1 MATPAQRQNTWSIDG
16 WYDQAVAGTQG
27 SYVGISG
34 LYTWGNNLQGQLG
47 QNNLTKYSSPTQIP
61 GTTWKEVTLSGSYGS
76 SLATKTD
83 GTLWAWGHASYGEV
97 LGQNQGAIDL
107 SSPTQIGTGTDWDVP
122 RSGGRGASAIKT
134 DGTLWV
140 WGNNSGGALGLNQSY
155 NPTFRRKSSPTQIPG
170 TNWST
175 AFSGGATT
183 RAGVKTDG
191 TLWTWGR
198 GDHGQLGINKG
209 GAPGYRSSP
218 TQVGT
223 DTNCDK
229 VEMGFYFCHATK
241 TDGTLW
247 AWGQNGAGQLGQ
259 NSTQSPGN
267 NGTSSPVQ
275 IPGTN
280 WASISR
286 SYDDGI
292 LATKTDG
299 TLWSW
304 GGGGGE
310 LGQNNLTSYSSPTQ
324 IGSSADWKIDQIMG
338 NVYTAMAVTSSG
350 NLLSFGANNYG
361 QLGINN
367 TTAQSS
373 PIQVPGTWTQA
384 YHAGRN
390 ADARQ
395 SVALKKS

>member
-1 MATPAQRQNTWSIDG
+1 MATPAQRTNTWTLDE

-27 SYVGISG
+27 SYVGIPG
-34 LYTWGNNLQGQLG
+34 LYMWGNNLQGQLG

-61 GTTWKEVTLSGSYGS
+61 GTTWKEITFSGSYGS
-76 SLATKTD
+76 ALATKTD
-83 GTLWAWGHASYGEV
+83 GTLWSWGHASYGET

-107 SSPTQIGTGTDWDVP
+107 SSPTQIGTDTTWDVP

-140 WGNNSGGALGLNQSY
+140 WGINAEGALGLNQAY

-170 TNWST
+170 SWST
-175 AFSGGATT
+175 SFSGGATS
-183 RAGVKTDG
+183 RGGVKTDG

-198 GDHGQLGINKG
+198 GDIGQLGINKNSS
-209 GAPGYRSSP
+209 RSSP
-218 TQVGT
+218 VQVGT
-223 DTNCDK
+223 STDWDK
-229 VEMGFYFCHATK
+229 VEMSFYFGHAIK

-247 AWGQNGAGQLGQ
+247 GWGMNSTGQLGQ

-267 NGTSSPVQ
+267 HGLSSPVQ

-286 SYDDGI
+286 SYDNGV

-304 GGGGGE
+304 GGGGPE
-310 LGQNNLTSYSSPTQ
+310 LGQNNNTSFSSPTQ
-324 IGSSADWKIDQIMG
+324 IPGSWKVDQLMG
-338 NVYTAMAVTSSG
+338 NVYNSLAVASSG
-350 NLLSFGANNYG
+350 NLFSFGSNNYG
-361 QLGINN
+361 QLGLNSRTN
-367 TTAQSS
+367 QSS
-373 PIQVPGTWTQA
+373 PIQVAGTWTQA
-384 YHAGRN
+384 YVGGRN
-390 ADARQ
+390 ADARVSGAIKQ
-395 SVALKKS
+395 S